1 MIQSMR
7 LWLLDRRIDMRH
19 AWLAVRRQL
28 GAPRLLVAA
37 LVAGG
42 LWQVGAG
49 LYLHAKAWLAQV
61 LIEEAWRHNREQG
74 RATARPW
81 AWADTTAVARIT
93 FVEHARSM
101 VVLEDDAGR
110 TLAFGPGH
118 RTGTA
123 MPGGAGNSVV
133 SGHRDTHF
141 SILERL
147 SAGQR
152 IEVERLDGRSR
163 TYRVSGARIV
173 DARDVGIVADRGR
186 DELTLVTCW
195 PFDAVAPGGRLRYVV
210 SALAEDRP

>member
-7 LWLLDRRIDMRH
+7 LWLLDRSIDLRH
-19 AWLAVRRQL
+19 AWLAVRRRL
-28 GAPRLLVAA
+28 GAPRLVVAA
-37 LVAGG
+37 LVAAG
-42 LWQVGAG
+42 LWQVGTG
-49 LYLHAKAWLAQV
+49 LALHAKAWLAQV
-61 LIEEAWRHNREQG
+61 MIERAWQHNREQG
-74 RATARPW
+74 RASARPW

-101 VVLEDDAGR
+101 VVLEGDAGR
-110 TLAFGPGH
+110 VLAFGPGH
-118 RTGTA
+118 RSGSVL
-123 MPGGAGNSVV
+123 PGGAGNSVV

-141 SILERL
+141 RILEQV

-163 TYRVSGARIV
+163 TYRVSAARIV
-173 DARDVGIVADRGR
+173 DARDLGVVADRGR

>member
-210 SALAEDRP
+210 SALAEDRH

>member
-7 LWLLDRRIDMRH
+7 LWLLDRSIDLRH
-19 AWLAVRRQL
+19 AWLAVRRRL

-37 LVAGG
+37 LVAAG
-42 LWQVGAG
+42 LWQVGTG
-49 LYLHAKAWLAQV
+49 LTLHAKAWLAQV
-61 LIEEAWRHNREQG
+61 LIERAWQHNREQG
-74 RATARPW
+74 RASARPW

-101 VVLEDDAGR
+101 VVLEGDAGR
-110 TLAFGPGH
+110 VLAFGPGH
-118 RTGTA
+118 RGGTVL
-123 MPGGAGNSVV
+123 PGGAGNSVV

-141 SILERL
+141 RILERV

-152 IEVERLDGRSR
+152 IEVEGLDGRSR

-173 DARDVGIVADRGR
+173 DARDLGIVADRGR

-195 PFDAVAPGGRLRYVV
+195 PFDAVAPGGPLRYVV
-210 SALAEDRP
+210 SALAEDRR

>member
-1 MIQSMR
+1 MIQSTR
-7 LWLLDRRIDMRH
+7 LWLLDRSIDLRH
-19 AWLAVRRQL
+19 AWMAVRRRL

-37 LVAGG
+37 LVVAG
-42 LWQVGAG
+42 LWQVGTG
-49 LYLHAKAWLAQV
+49 LTLYAKAWLAQV
-61 LIEEAWRHNREQG
+61 LIEQAWQHNREQG
-74 RATARPW
+74 RASARPW

-93 FVEHARSM
+93 FVEQARSM
-101 VVLEDDAGR
+101 VVLEGDAGR
-110 TLAFGPGH
+110 VLAFGPGH
-118 RTGTA
+118 RNGTA
-123 MPGGAGNSVV
+123 LPGGAGNSVV

-141 SILERL
+141 RILERV

-173 DARDVGIVADRGR
+173 DARDLGIVADRGR

-195 PFDAVAPGGRLRYVV
+195 PFDAVAPGGPLRYVV

>member
-7 LWLLDRRIDMRH
+7 LWLLDRSIDLRH
-19 AWLAVRRQL
+19 AWLAVRRRL
-28 GAPRLLVAA
+28 GAPRLVVAA
-37 LVAGG
+37 LVAAG
-42 LWQVGAG
+42 LWQVGTG
-49 LYLHAKAWLAQV
+49 LYMHAKAWLAQA
-61 LIEEAWRHNREQG
+61 LIEQAWQHNREQG
-74 RATARPW
+74 RASARPW

-93 FVEHARSM
+93 FVEQARSM
-101 VVLEDDAGR
+101 VVLEGDAGR
-110 TLAFGPGH
+110 VLAFGPGH
-118 RTGTA
+118 RSGTGL
-123 MPGGAGNSVV
+123 PGGAGNSVV

-141 SILERL
+141 RILERV

-173 DARDVGIVADRGR
+173 DARDLGVAADRGR

-195 PFDAVAPGGRLRYVV
+195 PFDAVAPGGPLRYVV